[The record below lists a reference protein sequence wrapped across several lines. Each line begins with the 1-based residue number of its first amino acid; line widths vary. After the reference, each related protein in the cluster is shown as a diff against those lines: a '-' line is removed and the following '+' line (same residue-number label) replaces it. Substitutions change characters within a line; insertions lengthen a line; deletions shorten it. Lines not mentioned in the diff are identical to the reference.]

1 MSAMFDTWITSFPGL
16 FSGLLISL
24 QLLTLSLAVGL
35 SLGLLLA
42 ILGGSSTRIVRVMV
56 RVVVEVGRGTP
67 ALVILYF
74 VYFGLPQAGVMTEAF
89 PSAVLALGFSA
100 GVYMSE
106 IFRAALHAVPR
117 GQHEASSALALGK
130 WDAFVCVIMPQ
141 AIRIAI
147 PATLS
152 YAIILFQ
159 VTSLCFVISVPELM
173 SRAYGIASIT
183 FQYGSIL
190 SLAALMYAVSTI
202 TASMLIGW
210 IEHRLDVA

>member
-1 MSAMFDTWITSFPGL
+1 MIDTWIAAFPGL
-16 FSGLLISL
+16 FSGLIISL
-24 QLLTLSLAVGL
+24 QLLGLSLALGL

-42 ILGGSSTRIVRVMV
+42 VLGGSPARIVRVLI
-56 RVVVEVGRGTP
+56 RVIVEVGRGTP

-74 VYFGLPQAGVMTEAF
+74 VYFGLPQAGLMTEAF
-89 PSAVLALGFSA
+89 PSAVLALGLSA
-100 GVYMSE
+100 GAYMSE
-106 IFRAALHAVPR
+106 IFRAALLAVPI
-117 GQHEASSALALGK
+117 GQREAAAALALGR
-130 WDAFVCVIMPQ
+130 WDSFVHVILPQ
-141 AIRIAI
+141 ATRIAI

-190 SLAALMYAVSTI
+190 SLAALMYAAITI
-202 TASMLIGW
+202 AASMLIGW
-210 IEHRLDVA
+210 AERRLDMA